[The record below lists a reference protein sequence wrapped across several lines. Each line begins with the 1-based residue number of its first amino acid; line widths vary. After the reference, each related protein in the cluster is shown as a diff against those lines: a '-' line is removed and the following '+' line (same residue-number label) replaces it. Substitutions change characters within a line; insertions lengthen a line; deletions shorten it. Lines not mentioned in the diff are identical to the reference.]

1 MPVGNSV
8 LTESNRSS
16 PKFVCAG
23 EHDHKVNEMAVAM
36 VEMEQAETNSAALA
50 EPPNL
55 AIRLRRKILSRRAR
69 VGVIGLG
76 YVGLPLSTEFAEAGF
91 EVLGF
96 ELDAGRAAAINT
108 GRSYVPDVPTDLV
121 GRLVEDGFLS
131 ATTEM
136 ARLADVDVISICVP
150 TPLSKTRDP
159 DISAV
164 AAATEAV
171 SRSLRPGQL
180 VILESTTY
188 PGTTREVIL
197 PRLEATGLCAGE
209 DFFLVF
215 SPERVDP
222 GNQVFGIKNTPKVV
236 GGVGEQA
243 TELAA
248 LFYRQVVERVVM
260 VDSPEAAEMVK
271 LLENTFRSVNI
282 ALANETALMCDLLGL
297 NVWQVIEAAATKPF
311 GFMPFHPGPG
321 IGGHCIPLDP
331 YYLAWKMKT
340 LNYRARF
347 IELAGEVNAQMPIHV
362 VSKVGDGLNEVERS
376 MKGADIVV
384 LGVAYKANVD
394 DPRESPALDI
404 IELLRRRGARVTYHD
419 PHVPTVDLQG
429 TPLHSEPLT
438 PERLAAADCVVI
450 ATNHSAFDYE
460 MIVSHARLIVDTRN
474 ALRGIPHR
482 DATVIRL

>member
-1 MPVGNSV
+1 
-8 LTESNRSS
+8 
-16 PKFVCAG
+16 
-23 EHDHKVNEMAVAM
+23 
-36 VEMEQAETNSAALA
+36 VEYDIELDDEENMTATATVELA
-50 EPPNL
+50 QLDTVPTTLVSLPDL
-55 AIRLRRKILSRRAR
+55 ATQLRRSILSRRAR
-69 VGVIGLG
+69 LGVIGLG
-76 YVGLPLSTEFAEAGF
+76 YVGLPLSSAFAEAGF

-96 ELDAGRAAAINT
+96 ELDAGRVKAINN
-108 GRSYVPDVPTDLV
+108 GHSYIPDVPTDQV
-121 GRLVEDGFLS
+121 KRLVEDGFLS
-131 ATTEM
+131 ATNEM

-197 PRLEATGLCAGE
+197 PRLEATGLRADE
-209 DFFLVF
+209 DFFLAF

-222 GNQVFGIKNTPKVV
+222 GNLSYGIKNTPKVV
-236 GGVGEQA
+236 GGLGACA

-248 LFYRQVVERVVM
+248 LLYRQAVETVVE

-282 ALANETALMCDLLGL
+282 ALANETALMCDRLGL

-311 GFMPFHPGPG
+311 GFMPFYPGPG

-340 LNYRARF
+340 LDYRARF
-347 IELAGEVNAQMPIHV
+347 IELAGEINAQMPVHV
-362 VSKVGDGLNEVERS
+362 VSKVVDALNEIERS
-376 MKGADIVV
+376 VKGADILV
-384 LGVAYKANVD
+384 LGVAYKADID
-394 DPRESPALDI
+394 DARESPALDI
-404 IELLRRRGARVTYHD
+404 IGLLRLRGARVGYSD
-419 PHVPTVDLQG
+419 PHVPMIELQG
-429 TPLHSEPLT
+429 TTLHSEPLT
-438 PERLAAADCVVI
+438 PERLAAANCVVI
-450 ATNHSAFDYE
+450 TTNHSAFDYDL
-460 MIVSHARLIVDTRN
+460 VTRHARLIVDTRN
-474 ALRGIPHR
+474 ALRETVDG
-482 DATVIRL
+482 DAAVVRL